1 MEATVGA
8 EVGGRVAM
16 GAAKGVMGVSRAGRN
31 VPARAAVAVRA
42 AAARAMVAVAR
53 ATEAAARAAASR
65 AAAAR
70 ARAAAVSEAKP
81 KSRRGKECKQ
91 PKGGSS
97 RRR

>member
-1 MEATVGA
+1 MKHRVPFILARAACFIRLGQYAYWGGEYRCVTIGATEA
-8 EVGGRVAM
+8 
-16 GAAKGVMGVSRAGRN
+16 AAAT
-31 VPARAAVAVRA
+31 RAAVARA
-42 AAARAMVAVAR
+42 AAARA
-53 ATEAAARAAASR
+53 EAAR

-70 ARAAAVSEAKP
+70 AEAVSEAKP